1 MSSLDFEKE
10 KTAFRAYYDN
20 NIQLLKDAE
29 ELFKSLVNSLLSR
42 AGNLE
47 PPQVVSRLKDR
58 DGSIEKFSR
67 KYQARLEQRK
77 TPYEIKDYIRD
88 LIGLRVVCLYA
99 DDVPFVTE
107 TLKRE
112 FQVLDETNKTGR
124 IESTEGTFGYKGSH
138 LNLRINASRSSL
150 PEYERFA
157 GIQFEVQIRSTIQ
170 DAWSVLDHKLKYK
183 KSIPISLKR
192 RINRLA
198 ALFELADEEF
208 SSINGKNVELLKQA
222 ESALSGVTG
231 EEHAGEAAGRPA
243 VAAKPALPL
252 SVFSFIPIA
261 RAHFPDYLF
270 STAAADSFVHDL
282 LEMEPAFSIGE
293 LEAVLRSHLPAVK
306 KYAQATPYRLNPY
319 TQIRHCL
326 YLLDAAKYKFILFD
340 LQRENFE
347 AWLKL
352 SKE

>member
-1 MSSLDFEKE
+1 MASLDFERE
-10 KTAFRAYYDN
+10 KTAFREYYDN
-20 NIQLLKDAE
+20 NNQLLKDAE
-29 ELFKSLVNSLLSR
+29 EQFKSLVNSLLSR
-42 AGNLE
+42 AGSLE
-47 PPQVVSRLKDR
+47 PPMVISRLKDR
-58 DGSIEKFSR
+58 DSSIEKFSR

-99 DDVPFVTE
+99 DDVSFVTE

-138 LNLRINASRSSL
+138 LNLRISASRSAL

-183 KSIPISLKR
+183 KSIPVYLKR

-208 SSINGKNVELLKQA
+208 SSIHRKNVELLKQA
-222 ESALSGVTG
+222 ESVLSG
-231 EEHAGEAAGRPA
+231 AADAEQADGASDKPA
-243 VAAKPALPL
+243 SSAKPALPL

-261 RAHFPDYLF
+261 RSHFPDYLF

-282 LEMEPAFSIGE
+282 LEMESAFSIAD
-293 LEAVLRSHLPAVK
+293 LEAVLRSHLPVVK

-326 YLLDAAKYKFILFD
+326 YLNDPARYKFILFD
-340 LQRENFE
+340 LQRENFD
-347 AWLKL
+347 AWLKI